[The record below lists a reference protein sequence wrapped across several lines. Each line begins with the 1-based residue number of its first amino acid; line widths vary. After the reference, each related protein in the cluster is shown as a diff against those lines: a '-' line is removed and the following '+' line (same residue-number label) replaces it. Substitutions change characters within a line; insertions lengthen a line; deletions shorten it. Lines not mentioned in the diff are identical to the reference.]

1 MVAGQGTIALYLVG
15 LAKQILNIIRWGVQ
29 RPGQPQHARSL
40 STRMEANGATAKR
53 GPAYPAPESGRAS
66 RKGSGGGPPKLRG
79 TSARGV
85 RKGAVRAGGAA
96 SDLPCASARAPRCS
110 LAARTAAAPCWRGAD
125 ASGLPPRRRLHPRA
139 APLARRAKRRISAVR
154 KFS

>member
-1 MVAGQGTIALYLVG
+1 MVAGQGVIALYLVG
-15 LAKQILNIIRWGVQ
+15 LAKQILNITRWGEPRPVQ

-53 GPAYPAPESGRAS
+53 GPASPAPASGRAS

-85 RKGAVRAGGAA
+85 RKGAVRAGDAA
-96 SDLPCASARAPRCS
+96 SDLPCASAKAPRCS
-110 LAARTAAAPCWRGAD
+110 LAARTAAAPC
-125 ASGLPPRRRLHPRA
+125 
-139 APLARRAKRRISAVR
+139 
-154 KFS
+154 